1 MEMTKSLPKATQ
13 SSLSR
18 KLVFNQLKDM
28 TLGKANITLPEGETF
43 AIGNGDGVICNIHI
57 KSDDFFKKVIFGGD
71 IGFGESYVDGDWET
85 DSITNVIKWAITNV
99 ENTPTMSGSSKKWSP
114 VKLLG
119 LLDRVFHISRRNNK
133 ENSVKNIAY
142 HYDLS
147 NEFYKLWLDPTMTY
161 SCGIF
166 KDENTTLEQSQYN
179 KYQSLADQLQINEDD
194 HVLEIGSGWGGFCTF
209 IAEKYGCKVTTVT
222 ISQEQYKYAKELIE
236 KKNLGHLIDLRFED
250 YRNIE
255 GRFTKIASIEMLEA
269 VGHEYLP
276 EYFKKCQDLLT
287 KNGLL
292 GFQVIM
298 SPDARYDEFR
308 KGVDWIQKH
317 IFPGSLLPSVSAI
330 NNAINKTGDMHLV
343 RFKEMGLHYAKTL
356 SEWWKRFEDQKEE
369 VTKLGLDEHF
379 IRKWRYYLNYCE
391 AAFYERNITVAQLVY
406 SRPNNSDLN

>member
-166 KDENTTLEQSQYN
+166 DDENTTLEQSQYN

-276 EYFKKCQDLLT
+276 EYFKKCQDLLA

>member
-166 KDENTTLEQSQYN
+166 NDENTTLEQSQYN

-276 EYFKKCQDLLT
+276 EYFKKCQDLLA